1 MNLEIQWRCKTDHP
15 HCEARDWRPYKTFAE
30 AEAERF
36 IREVAPNSRNFD
48 YRIKPDEKHENETR
62 IQTETLHPA

>member
-15 HCEARDWRPYKTFAE
+15 GCEARDWRPYKTFTE

-36 IREVAPNSRNFD
+36 IRDMAPNSRNFV
-48 YRIKPDEKHENETR
+48 YRIKSGENPEA
-62 IQTETLHPA
+62 IQKEHAVQFPG